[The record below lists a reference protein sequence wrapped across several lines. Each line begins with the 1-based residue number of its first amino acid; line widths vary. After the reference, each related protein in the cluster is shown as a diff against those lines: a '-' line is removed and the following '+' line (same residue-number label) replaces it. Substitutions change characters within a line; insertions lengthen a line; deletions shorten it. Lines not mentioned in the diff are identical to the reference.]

1 MSTPEKLLQLLF
13 WLLVLQ
19 CCVISI
25 SIAAASVLL
34 AFSLTT
40 MLALVILRKQW
51 IVPPTPLDA
60 AFIAYITIEIVTM
73 LLSVH
78 QMDALKNMKR
88 LLLIAIVYGVLA
100 SCKSREKIVT
110 AVRLIAVIVG
120 ILSLV
125 EIVLYV
131 HNGNSRLFLFQH
143 YMTTGGLKMIV
154 ALMLIPFVLSPEL
167 KFWERSFFG
176 VSLLPIILALV
187 LTNTRSAWLGFIA
200 GILVM
205 SFMKY
210 RKLLYALIAVIIL
223 FFLVAPQNQ
232 IDRAKSI
239 VDPTHPN
246 NIGRIMMWK
255 TGMAMWKDRP
265 IFGFGDIDLYSTYSL
280 YRTPGV
286 DEPAGHL
293 HNIYIHLLV
302 TLGAVGFVIV
312 MFLFYRIG
320 KEELTI
326 YTHHKDDALV
336 RSVSLGSTAIFSG
349 FLVNGI
355 FEWNFGDHE
364 IMVFLWFTVG
374 LCLASKNLATIERV

>member
-1 MSTPEKLLQLLF
+1 MSTPEKLHQLLF
-13 WLLVLQ
+13 WLLLLQ

-25 SIAAASVLL
+25 SIAAASLLL
-34 AFSLTT
+34 AFSLMTI
-40 MLALVILRKQW
+40 LALVIIRKRW
-51 IVPPTPLDA
+51 IVPSTPLDA
-60 AFIAYITIEIVTM
+60 AFIAYIIIEIVTA
-73 LLSVH
+73 LLSVN
-78 QMDALKNMKR
+78 QMDAFKNMKR
-88 LLLIAIVYGVLA
+88 LLLIPIVYGVLA
-100 SCKSREKIVT
+100 SFNNREKILT
-110 AVRLIAVIVG
+110 AVRFIAITVS

-131 HNGNSRLFLFQH
+131 HDGNSRLFVFQH

-154 ALMLIPFVLSPEL
+154 ALMIIPFVLSPEL
-167 KFWERSFFG
+167 KVRERSLFG
-176 VSLLPIILALV
+176 ISLLPIVLALV

-205 SFMKY
+205 SFVQY
-210 RKLLYALIAVIIL
+210 RKLLYVLIAAIIL

-255 TGMAMWKDRP
+255 TGLTMWQDRP
-265 IFGFGDIDLYSTYSL
+265 VFGFGDIDLYETYST
-280 YRTPGV
+280 YRTPGI

-302 TLGAVGFVIV
+302 TLGAAGFLVV
-312 MFLFYRIG
+312 MFLFYKIV
-320 KEELTI
+320 KVELHTVI
-326 YTHHKDDALV
+326 HNKNDAIV
-336 RSVSLGSTAIFSG
+336 RSVSLGSLAVFSG
-349 FLVNGI
+349 FLINGI

-364 IMVFLWFTVG
+364 IMVFVWFTVG
-374 LCLASKNLATIERV
+374 LCLASKNLITSEHV